1 MKRILMF
8 VFLSMLTVTMVYG
21 QGMSDTQ
28 VLQFIMKEKK
38 ARHKASEG
46 RSNHR
51 SDPTTSSEV
60 QQTVGE

>member
-21 QGMSDTQ
+21 QGMSDT
-28 VLQFIMKEKK
+28 
-38 ARHKASEG
+38 
-46 RSNHR
+46 
-51 SDPTTSSEV
+51 TSSEV